1 MQLPVGVGV
10 GDGVGLGVGVGVAVG
25 MGVGVAVGFGVGLDV
40 GVAVGVGCGVGD
52 GVGVGIAPLI
62 GVRGSATAVAL
73 IGTLPCGAFGIA
85 PIYRPVLVLWIDQ
98 PDPLGL
104 TAHASVP
111 CPC

>member
-1 MQLPVGVGV
+1 MQLPVGLGIETGV
-10 GDGVGLGVGVGVAVG
+10 GLGVGAGVGLGVGV
-25 MGVGVAVGFGVGLDV
+25 
-40 GVAVGVGCGVGD
+40 AVGVGGGVGVGGVGV

-98 PDPLGL
+98 PDPLGII
-104 TAHASVP
+104 AHVSVP